1 MANNFQEKRR
11 EPRRDAGGRVKLE
24 ISEGSSLQQIEGVLL
39 DVSAH
44 GFRAQ
49 HSYSSFS
56 SGQELRFH
64 HDHGQGVARVVWNRI
79 LAGAVETGFF
89 VLSE

>member
-11 EPRRDAGGRVKLE
+11 EPRRDAGGRVQLE
-24 ISEGSSLQQIEGVLL
+24 IRIGNAVEQIEGVLL
-39 DVSAH
+39 DVSTH

-49 HSYSSFS
+49 HTYSSFS
-56 SGQELRFH
+56 SGQELHFLH
-64 HDHGQGVARVVWNRI
+64 EHGEGQARVVWNRI

-89 VLSE
+89 VLAD